1 MPLENVCVKKEP
13 QWDEESD
20 ESGEPSRKALYSK
33 QELKQEL
40 AIGPEI
46 HQRQDVTYIIEGNFV
61 IYETKPFSRFSLTL
75 GFYSDHYFFKL
86 LLLLLIN

>member
-20 ESGEPSRKALYSK
+20 ESGEPSREALYPK
-33 QELKQEL
+33 HELKQEL

-46 HQRQDVTYIIEGNFV
+46 HQPQDVTYIIEGNFV
-61 IYETKPFSRFSLTL
+61 IYETKLFSVFSSTL
-75 GFYSDHYFFKL
+75 GFYSDHYFFNL